1 MMAILA
7 VISCMHGTFIQY
19 KRTFVEAFE
28 SVKIDKQQM
37 FENVSILRD
46 AVITQK
52 EELMRLM
59 LELETL
65 IQRTVVLETSGFLSA
80 DEQTKLAGDPDCD
93 DVKQFDDFQLSN
105 DQIENLYQNYVMH
118 MQNIKQFKSSMFMTM
133 AAIRAKI
140 NILEPDLS
148 YEALGLDSEDLE
160 EGETERPPLTVT
172 DASMEKHDQ
181 RMTMMTEIEKM
192 MEELRESLEA
202 FYEDFR
208 KMSQI
213 ARQMRCV
220 NGHMLELVH
229 GKEKKENFVLYQLA
243 KT

>member
-1 MMAILA
+1 MFAILV
-7 VISCMHGTFIQY
+7 VISFMHGTFLQY
-19 KRTFVEAFE
+19 KHTFIEAFE
-28 SVKIDKQQM
+28 SVNIDKNQI

-46 AVITQK
+46 AVINQK

-80 DEQTKLAGDPDCD
+80 DEQTKLAGEPECG
-93 DVKQFDDFQLSN
+93 DVKQFQDFELSN
-105 DQIENLYQNYVMH
+105 DQIENLYQNYMMH

-133 AAIRAKI
+133 AAIRSKI
-140 NILEPDLS
+140 NMLEPDLS
-148 YEALGLDSEDLE
+148 YESLGLDSEDVE
-160 EGETERPPLTVT
+160 EGETENSPLTVT

-181 RMTMMTEIEKM
+181 RISMMKEIENM
-192 MEELRESLEA
+192 MEELRNSLDA
-202 FYEDFR
+202 FYDDFR

-243 KT
+243 KI